1 MEKLQEFIKNQIQT
15 YDKEN
20 DLEFILG
27 NRVEDNIF
35 NNSIFSEETV
45 NKIIKNFRHYKLS
58 YSQGKIYKY
67 LNYELKTFNNKFS
80 EICKKVN
87 LENQINNIETGN
99 LDILLLNNQVDSL
112 QEFEIKS
119 KYVDEHLYDELNVH
133 LDDNVILVFRNIDKE
148 TYSIRYLIKLEKN
161 LPLKFQDDYIK
172 KVEESLK
179 IIISYII

>member
-20 DLEFILG
+20 NLEFILG
-27 NRVEDNIF
+27 NKIEDNIF
-35 NNSIFSEETV
+35 NNSIFPEEIV

-80 EICKKVN
+80 EIHKKVN

-99 LDILLLNNQVDSL
+99 LDILLLDIL
-112 QEFEIKS
+112 Q
-119 KYVDEHLYDELNVH
+119 
-133 LDDNVILVFRNIDKE
+133 
-148 TYSIRYLIKLEKN
+148 
-161 LPLKFQDDYIK
+161 
-172 KVEESLK
+172 KVEIYNQL
-179 IIISYII
+179 